1 MLLLRRAV
9 AGRRTHAGLF
19 TRQLRTLAGWAALL
33 GFIGA
38 CGGTEPR
45 IPTTL
50 TLAVTSVA
58 FSALG
63 EEQQLSPQITDQE
76 GKALPDETASW
87 STSNAAVASVTQTG
101 LVTAVGAGSAEIT
114 ATAGSASAA
123 ATVDVVQVPTEIEK
137 ISGDA
142 QTAPAGTTLPS
153 PLVVQI
159 NDSRGNPIPNVT
171 ILFTVAAGE
180 GSISTASATTG
191 ADGRASA
198 VFTTGTISGMPQ
210 LVSAAIQATALS
222 VSFSALAAADPAS
235 FNIGIR
241 FLSTATASQ
250 RQAFTDARLRWEAAI
265 TQDLEDGLLEAPAGT
280 CGGGSPAVNQN
291 VDDVIIL
298 VTLVPIDGPEGV
310 LGGASPCFVRDFAP
324 VDDIGVGDLPILGAM
339 QFDTDDLEMLEAE
352 GILSNVILHEMGH
365 VLGFG
370 TLWGFQGLLVD
381 PVSPPDP
388 APENPGAD
396 PHFVGSQG
404 LAAFDDVGGTAYLA
418 GAKVPVENEGG
429 PGTAD
434 GHWRETVFDSELM
447 TGFIGSGQ
455 SPLSIVTLASL
466 ADQGYGVDFTSADS
480 YSLLQALRAFGSKPT
495 LRLKNDILRIPIKK
509 VDARGRITG
518 ELRR

>member
-1 MLLLRRAV
+1 MLLLRRAL

-33 GFIGA
+33 GFTGA

-50 TLAVTSVA
+50 TLAVTSIA

-114 ATAGSASAA
+114 ATAGSVSAT
-123 ATVDVVQVPTEIEK
+123 ATVNVVQVPTEIEK

-191 ADGRASA
+191 ADGRTSA

-222 VSFSALAAADPAS
+222 VSFSAIAAADPAA

-265 TQDLEDGLLEAPAGT
+265 TQDLEDGLLEASAGE
-280 CGGGSPAVNQN
+280 CGGSSPAVNQD

-324 VDDIGVGDLPILGAM
+324 MDDIGVGDLPILGAM
-339 QFDTDDLEMLEAE
+339 QFDTDDLEMLEAD

-370 TLWGFQGLLVD
+370 TLWDFQGLLVD
-381 PVSPPDP
+381 PATGEEPPDP
-388 APENPGAD
+388 SVD
-396 PHFVGSQG
+396 PHFVGSQAI
-404 LAAFDDVGGTAYLA
+404 AAFDDVGGVAYLT
-418 GAKVPVENEGG
+418 GEKVPVENIGG
-429 PGTAD
+429 AGTAN
-434 GHWRETVFDSELM
+434 GHWRDSVFDTELM

-466 ADQGYGVDFTSADS
+466 ADQGYGVDLASADS
-480 YSLLQALRAFGSKPT
+480 YSLLPALRAFGSKPM